1 MKLDNRYK
9 IMYAAFLMVIVG
21 YFAYSLQVG
30 KLFYEF
36 STKSQWDGSN
46 TRTSGVN
53 RFYHK

>member
-9 IMYAAFLMVIVG
+9 IMYAAFLMLIVG

-36 STKSQWDGSN
+36 STKKQWDGSN